1 MAYFR
6 CQHLKGL
13 LNLGIPAIEMA
24 SEIQDIFI
32 FIYKQFQTH
41 KQEILKVHFY
51 RKPRLLLSH
60 TNHLDYG

>member
-24 SEIQDIFI
+24 FKIQDTLVELKHI

-41 KQEILKVHFY
+41 KQVKF
-51 RKPRLLLSH
+51 
-60 TNHLDYG
+60 